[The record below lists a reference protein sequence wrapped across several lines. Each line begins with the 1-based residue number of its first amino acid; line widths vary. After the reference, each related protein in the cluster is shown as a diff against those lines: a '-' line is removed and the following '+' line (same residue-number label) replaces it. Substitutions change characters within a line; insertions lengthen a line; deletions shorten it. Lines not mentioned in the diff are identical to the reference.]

1 MRAASS
7 PLLVVDDNEMN
18 RDMLSRRLERR
29 GYAVIVVEDGK
40 RALEVI
46 DTQQVSLV
54 LLDIEMPGI
63 SGIEVLKTLRERYS
77 AAELPIIMVTAR
89 QQSEDVVEALGLGAN
104 DYVSKPINFAVA
116 MARIEAQ
123 LSRRQAEA
131 ALRESEERYA
141 LAARGAN
148 DGLWDWDLR
157 SNHIY
162 LSARWKF
169 MVGYEDAEIAG
180 HPDEW
185 FGRVHPDD
193 IDRLR
198 AGIAD
203 HLEGRTPQFET
214 EHRIRHRDGTYRWM
228 LSRGLS
234 VRDRSGQAYR
244 MAGSQ
249 TDINQGKV
257 SDSLTGLPN
266 RLLFIDRLGR
276 SIERTKRHKNY
287 LFAVLF
293 IDLDRFKVVN
303 DSLGHIVGD
312 HLLVAIAR
320 RLESDLRSGDTFARL
335 GTHPTIARVGGD
347 EFTILID
354 DIKDVSDAVRV
365 AERIQ
370 ANLQRPFT
378 IDGHE
383 VFMSASVGIATS
395 ATGYEQP
402 EAILRDADTAMYRA
416 KAWGTARCE
425 VFDTEMRNRAVARLE
440 LETAL
445 RRAVERQEFQLHY
458 QPIVSL
464 DTGLPNGFE
473 GLIRWRHP
481 ERGLVEPGEFIPVA
495 EETGLIQPIGWWV
508 LREACRQM
516 RVWQASLCAYA
527 TTISVNLS
535 GQQFMQSDLID
546 QIEQILQNTGLDGS
560 SLKLEITEST
570 IIGNI
575 DAVVHTLLRLKE
587 LGVQLAID
595 DFGTGYSSLSYLQH
609 LPIDTLKI
617 DRSFIANMSADNS
630 EIVRAIVALAHHLRL
645 DVVAEGIETAEQR
658 AQLIEFGCTHGQGY
672 LFSKPVDSEAAGLL
686 IRSRCRSE
694 RRCGTDA
701 LKRPG
706 RGSRLLE
713 WRRSRPEVS
722 GAPHPDARCR
732 SGRVGFPLR

>member
-1 MRAASS
+1 MRPASS

-29 GYAVIVVEDGK
+29 GYAVVVVEDGK
-40 RALEVI
+40 RALEVVE
-46 DTQQVSLV
+46 TQQVSLV
-54 LLDIEMPGI
+54 LLDVEMPGI

-77 AAELPIIMVTAR
+77 AAELPIIMVTAK
-89 QQSEDVVEALGLGAN
+89 QQDEDVVEALGLGAN
-104 DYVSKPINFAVA
+104 DYVTKPINFAVA

-162 LSARWKF
+162 LSVRWKL
-169 MVGYEDAEIAG
+169 MVGCEDAEIAG
-180 HPDEW
+180 CPDEW
-185 FGRVHPDD
+185 FSRVHPDD
-193 IDRLR
+193 IDRLK

-214 EHRIRHRDGTYRWM
+214 EHRILHSDGTYRWM
-228 LSRGLS
+228 LSRGLA
-234 VRDRSGQAYR
+234 VRDRSGKAYR

-257 SDSLTGLPN
+257 CDALTGLPN

-276 SIERTKRHKNY
+276 SIKRTKRHKNY

-320 RLESDLRSGDTFARL
+320 RLESGLRSADTFARL
-335 GTHPTIARVGGD
+335 GTDPTIARLGGD
-347 EFTILID
+347 EFTVLLE

-365 AERIQ
+365 AKRIQ
-370 ANLQRPFT
+370 ANLLQPFT

-395 ATGYEQP
+395 TAGYEQP
-402 EAILRDADTAMYRA
+402 EAILRDADTAMYSA

-440 LETAL
+440 LETTL
-445 RRAVERQEFQLHY
+445 RRAVEREEFELHY
-458 QPIVSL
+458 QPIVLL
-464 DTGLPNGFE
+464 DTCRPDGFE
-473 GLIRWRHP
+473 ALIRWRHP
-481 ERGLVEPGEFIPVA
+481 ERGLVAPSEFITVA

-516 RVWQASLCAYA
+516 RVWQSSMCADA

-535 GQQFMQSDLID
+535 GKQFMQSDLVD
-546 QIEQILQNTGLDGS
+546 QIEQILKNTGLDGS

-575 DAVVHTLLRLKE
+575 DAVVHTLLRLKA

-595 DFGTGYSSLSYLQH
+595 DFGTGYSSLSYLDR

-617 DRSFIANMSADNS
+617 DRSFIANMSEDNS
-630 EIVRAIVALAHHLRL
+630 AIVRAIVALAHHMRL

-658 AQLIEFGCTHGQGY
+658 AQLIEFGCKHGQGN
-672 LFSKPVDSEAAGLL
+672 LFSKPVDSEVAGMLL
-686 IRSRCRSE
+686 RQ
-694 RRCGTDA
+694 
-701 LKRPG
+701 
-706 RGSRLLE
+706 LL
-713 WRRSRPEVS
+713 PE
-722 GAPHPDARCR
+722 
-732 SGRVGFPLR
+732 

>member
-1 MRAASS
+1 VQPASS

-40 RALEVI
+40 RALEVV

-54 LLDIEMPGI
+54 LLDVEMPGI

-77 AAELPIIMVTAR
+77 AAELPIIMVTAK
-89 QQSEDVVEALGLGAN
+89 QQDEDVVEALGLGAN
-104 DYVSKPINFAVA
+104 DYVTKPINFAVA

-157 SNHIY
+157 SNRIY
-162 LSARWKF
+162 LSARWRF
-169 MVGYEDAEIAG
+169 MVGCESAEIAC

-185 FGRVHPDD
+185 FSRVHPDD

-214 EHRIRHRDGTYRWM
+214 EHRILHSDGTYRWM
-228 LSRGLS
+228 LSRGLA
-234 VRDRSGQAYR
+234 VRDRSGKAYR

-249 TDINQGKV
+249 TDINRGKV
-257 SDSLTGLPN
+257 SDALTGLPN

-276 SIERTKRHKNY
+276 SIQRAKRHKNY

-312 HLLVAIAR
+312 QLLVAIAR
-320 RLESDLRSGDTFARL
+320 RLESGLRSLDTLARL
-335 GTHPTIARVGGD
+335 GTDPTIARLGGD
-347 EFTILID
+347 EFTVLLE

-365 AERIQ
+365 AKRIQ
-370 ANLQRPFT
+370 ANLLQSFT

-395 ATGYEQP
+395 TAGYERP

-440 LETAL
+440 LETTL
-445 RRAVERQEFQLHY
+445 RRAVERQEFELHY
-458 QPIVSL
+458 QPIVLL
-464 DTGLPNGFE
+464 DTCRLKGFE
-473 GLIRWRHP
+473 ALIRWQHP
-481 ERGLVEPGEFIPVA
+481 ERGPVAPSEFITVA

-516 RVWQASLCAYA
+516 RVWQSSMCAGV

-535 GQQFMQSDLID
+535 GKQFMQSDLVD
-546 QIEQILQNTGLDGS
+546 QIEQVLKDTGLDGS

-575 DAVVHTLLRLKE
+575 DAVVHTLLRLKG

-595 DFGTGYSSLSYLQH
+595 DFGTGYSSLSYLH
-609 LPIDTLKI
+609 RLPIDTLKI
-617 DRSFIANMSADNS
+617 DRSFIANMSEDNS
-630 EIVRAIVALAHHLRL
+630 AIVRAIVALAHHMRL
-645 DVVAEGIETAEQR
+645 DVVAEGIETADQL
-658 AQLIEFGCTHGQGY
+658 AQLIEFGCKYGQGN
-672 LFSKPVDSEAAGLL
+672 LFSKPVDSEAAGML
-686 IRSRCRSE
+686 IPQP
-694 RRCGTDA
+694 
-701 LKRPG
+701 L
-706 RGSRLLE
+706 
-713 WRRSRPEVS
+713 PE
-722 GAPHPDARCR
+722 
-732 SGRVGFPLR
+732 